1 MSNINLIITILMI
14 VVAILIVLLIVLAF
28 IYLSGKKQTTTKNSK
43 KNDNINTKN
52 NLETVKQYSKQ
63 SIFNFMEFDKI
74 EDNMIIQKNGRKFL
88 MVVECQ
94 GVNYDL
100 MSKVEKVA
108 VEEGFTQFLNT
119 LRHPIQIYTQTRTI
133 NLEGS
138 INTYEEKVKEVEKNL
153 ERRQTKY
160 RQMQQSG
167 AFTEEQLQKEMFEVT
182 KLKNLYEYGK
192 DIVFTTKRMSLN
204 RNVLR
209 KQYYIV
215 VPYFPDEVGNENFS
229 KEEVQNLAFS
239 ELYTRAQS
247 IIRTLSACSITGKI
261 MESDE
266 LVELLYVAY
275 NRDEA
280 EVYGLD
286 KALAAGYEEMYS
298 TAPDVL
304 ENKMKVLNEKI
315 EEDAY
320 KMANM
325 YVEKAKS
332 PEAIKIEKM
341 EELMDKLVEDRA
353 QEILEENKTVIGEKT
368 AKRAKKIMNEEK
380 QKKGGK
386 KQDGEEKS
394 TRKKSATA

>member
-341 EELMDKLVEDRA
+341 EELMDKLVEERA